1 MCLQTT
7 FLSVFLF
14 FSNSSQGNRAA
25 CFLSLNKTARA
36 LQDSLRVIQ
45 LNPQFPRGYCRA
57 GKCYFLMGDLAN
69 ARVMYS
75 KGLELAS
82 RSDSRTSTGHEDPRY
97 IECLSMLNQI
107 QEVETALHSLPATL
121 ETPDDVR
128 HAIRVY
134 LAVQSKCSCWREMY
148 LTLSRDYLLLND
160 LASAELLL
168 SRITPQLL
176 PGFHD
181 STIYPFSIAAWDA
194 EKLDI
199 FGNDVSAVDEE
210 IVQRWIELFVLQNR
224 IQRADWLLQKCSVE
238 PRFRET
244 QRNSAGLAPFWG
256 IGELEVRFSGL
267 FF

>member
-1 MCLQTT
+1 
-7 FLSVFLF
+7 
-14 FSNSSQGNRAA
+14 
-25 CFLSLNKTARA
+25 
-36 LQDSLRVIQ
+36 
-45 LNPQFPRGYCRA
+45 
-57 GKCYFLMGDLAN
+57 MGDLAN

-82 RSDSRTSTGHEDPRY
+82 RSDSRASTGHEDPRY

-224 IQRADWLLQKCSVE
+224 IQRADWLLQKCSLE

-244 QRNSAGLAPFWG
+244 QRNSAGLTPFWG

-267 FF
+267 FLIRRNIWRQRRRRFPAGILWNVRERRQPRGNGFDRLTAGMEGPRGSFIRFRRQNSAVFLSI